1 MLRPV
6 GGGGTRVSCV
16 SEFLN
21 SKNISAECVIV
32 FTDGYVE
39 NNIKWEHQAPV
50 LWLVTQNKSLE
61 VPVGK
66 KVLMEG

>member
-1 MLRPV
+1 
-6 GGGGTRVSCV
+6 
-16 SEFLN
+16 
-21 SKNISAECVIV
+21 VIV

-50 LWLVTQNKSLE
+50 LWLVTENKSLE